1 MTLILLVAQAHAFCG
16 TFVGGDGALLT
27 NSASQVV
34 LAREGTRT
42 TLTLAMD
49 YQGDLSEFALLIP
62 VPEVLDAADVTSPE
76 GRLLTDID
84 TYSMPREVAY
94 ACSDVVS
101 KEFRSLG
108 CGGLL
113 GGCSSPDGG
122 MYMDSG
128 ELGESSADTVSV
140 ESAFSLAG
148 YEFVVLSAEESAGL
162 ETWLDDNGYPDWAPA
177 AWTLGLGGHAAGGID
192 FGKGKVRP
200 RIGLESSMTLATTSY
215 SADVLL
221 PDGTLSWAWNPS
233 RLRVAVVVGVAFG
246 APVSG
251 PS

>member
-1 MTLILLVAQAHAFCG
+1 MTDILLIVPLLTTPDFSTSA
-16 TFVGGDGALLT
+16 VNALL
-27 NSASQVV
+27 S
-34 LAREGTRT
+34 
-42 TLTLAMD
+42 
-49 YQGDLSEFALLIP
+49 P
-62 VPEVLDAADVTSPE
+62 VGESLWDAGGSVRVGHIFGHME
-76 GRLLTDID
+76 
-84 TYSMPREVAY
+84 SMEVAG
-94 ACSDVVS
+94 
-101 KEFRSLG
+101 F
-108 CGGLL
+108 GGF
-113 GGCSSPDGG
+113 GASTSAF
-122 MYMDSG
+122 
-128 ELGESSADTVSV
+128 ELGDRRFDATGATAEL
-140 ESAFSLAG
+140 EAG
-148 YEFVVLSAEESAGL
+148 PRWTWSMGASRGWAEAAAGVHARF
-162 ETWLDDNGYPDWAPA
+162 GYPDWAPA